1 MVHRSKKMD
10 DDELTLLIDGGESAR
25 VEFKEA
31 LTGGAL
37 EGIREAIC
45 AFANDI
51 SGSGEPGIVVVG
63 LKDSGEHSGLL
74 ITKRLIDQ
82 LSHMRSD
89 GNILPPPTLFVE
101 RRRYRDAEVAVVTV
115 RPSDSPPVRYK
126 GRIYVHGGPRRGIA
140 TAYEERILNERRRA
154 QDRFVD
160 VAPIPGTGPGDLN
173 RRQFEDEYLP
183 NAVSARTLQ
192 ENKRN
197 FKERLASTKMIASAD
212 DERATLLG
220 LLVIGKRP
228 RDFAPGAYVQFLRV
242 AGGDITDEIVDNAV
256 FDGVVSDI
264 IRRMDEKMQSHN
276 RIAIDFT
283 KGDRER
289 RDAAYP
295 LPALQQL
302 TRNALMH
309 RAYEATNAPVRV
321 TWFDDRIEILSPGGP
336 FGNVTE
342 QNFGRPGV
350 TDYRNPNLAEAM
362 RVLDYVQRFGAGVPT
377 ARRLLEEAGHP
388 ELEFAIDPTHVLAVV
403 RGLSVAGEPSA

>member
-1 MVHRSKKMD
+1 MVHRSRKMD

-25 VEFKEA
+25 VEFKGA
-31 LTGGAL
+31 LTGGAP

-63 LKDSGEHSGLL
+63 LKDSGEHSGLS
-74 ITKRLIDQ
+74 ITKRLIER
-82 LSHMRSD
+82 LLHMRSD

-115 RPSDSPPVRYK
+115 FPSDSPPVRYK
-126 GRIYVHGGPRRGIA
+126 GRIHVRGGPRREIA
-140 TAYEERILNERRRA
+140 TAHEERILNERRRA

-212 DERATLLG
+212 DDRATLLG

-276 RIAIDFT
+276 RIAVDFT

-289 RDAAYP
+289 RDEAYP

-342 QNFGRPGV
+342 RNFGRPGV

-388 ELEFAIDPTHVLAVV
+388 ELEFAIDPTHVLAIVK
-403 RGLSVAGEPSA
+403 GLPVAGESSA

>member
-1 MVHRSKKMD
+1 MAYRSLNVND
-10 DDELTLLIDGGESAR
+10 DQLALLMEGGESAR
-25 VEFKEA
+25 VEFKKSLDGSAPER
-31 LTGGAL
+31 
-37 EGIREAIC
+37 IREAVC
-45 AFANDI
+45 AFANDLPD
-51 SGSGEPGIVVVG
+51 SGEPGIVVVG
-63 LKDSGEHSGLL
+63 LTDRGEPSGLA
-74 ITKRLIDQ
+74 ITDKLLRQ
-82 LSHMRSD
+82 LTDMRND
-89 GNILPPPTLFVE
+89 GNILPPPALLVE
-101 RRRYRDAEVAVVTV
+101 KRRYRNAEIAVAVVL
-115 RPSDSPPVRYK
+115 PSDSPPVRYK
-126 GRIYVHGGPRRGIA
+126 GRIHVRGGPRRGIA
-140 TAYEERILNERRRA
+140 SAHEERILNERRRA

-160 VAPIPGTGPGDLN
+160 IAPIPGTGPGDLN

-192 ENKRN
+192 ENKRS
-197 FKERLASTKMIASAD
+197 FKERLASTKMISSAD
-212 DERATLLG
+212 DDRATLLG

-242 AGGDITDEIVDNAV
+242 AGGDLADEIVDNAV

-276 RIAIDFT
+276 RIAVDFT

-289 RDAAYP
+289 RAEAYP

-342 QNFGRPGV
+342 RNFGRPGV

-403 RGLSVAGEPSA
+403 RGLPVAGASSA